1 LGVERN
7 AEVDSSAFAFLKKKK
22 VFMCQV
28 ATASKVKVMDDD
40 GDNHYSHSDLQVK
53 LVIMADDLG
62 IAPERDE
69 GIFAAFENGIVT
81 SASLFVNGSTSREAG
96 VR

>member
-1 LGVERN
+1 MSFFFKN
-7 AEVDSSAFAFLKKKK
+7 S
-22 VFMCQV
+22 VFFFRRTTQP
-28 ATASKVKVMDDD
+28 TSKAMEDD
-40 GDNHYSHSDLQVK
+40 GASDNHNSHSDLQVK
-53 LVIMADDLG
+53 LIIMADDLG

>member
-1 LGVERN
+1 
-7 AEVDSSAFAFLKKKK
+7 
-22 VFMCQV
+22 
-28 ATASKVKVMDDD
+28 MDDD
-40 GDNHYSHSDLQVK
+40 GDNHNSHSDLQVK

-69 GIFAAFENGIVT
+69 GIFAAFESGIVT

-96 VR
+96 VRYIYPHFS